1 MKAGSYRHMCIHPGF
16 TQLHVKIHEIY
27 PPPPFLKNH
36 ILDGQLSKQ
45 SSRASLGLGLEA
57 LSPGSG
63 ECGKPVPE
71 DPGETWPSSAPLC
84 FCA

>member
-1 MKAGSYRHMCIHPGF
+1 MCIHPGF
-16 TQLHVKIHEIY
+16 TQLHSMHFNVKIHEIY

-71 DPGETWPSSAPLC
+71 DPGATWPSSALLC

>member
-1 MKAGSYRHMCIHPGF
+1 MCIHPGF
-16 TQLHVKIHEIY
+16 TQLHSMHFNAKIHQIY
-27 PPPPFLKNH
+27 PPPPFPKNH

-45 SSRASLGLGLEA
+45 RSRASLGLGLEA

-63 ECGKPVPE
+63 ECGKSVPE
-71 DPGETWPSSAPLC
+71 DPGATWPSSAPLC